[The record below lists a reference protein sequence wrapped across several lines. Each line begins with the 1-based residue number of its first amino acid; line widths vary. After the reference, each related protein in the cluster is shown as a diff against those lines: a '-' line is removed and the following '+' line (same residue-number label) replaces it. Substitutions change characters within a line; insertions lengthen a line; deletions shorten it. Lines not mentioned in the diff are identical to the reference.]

1 MRFLRGTASAW
12 CGAFTLVAGCAAPG
26 EALRYEMRNGEIAAP
41 LTSAAPDAERG
52 RKILVS
58 RDSNCILCHAAPETG
73 ERFFGNLAPPL
84 SGIGKRL
91 TAAQMRAR
99 IVDPLYFNRE
109 SIMPA
114 YYRATGFN
122 RVAETYRG
130 KPVLNAEQ
138 IEDVIAYLRTLL

>member
-1 MRFLRGTASAW
+1 MRPLAATAFLL
-12 CGAFTLVAGCAAPG
+12 TLAAVVGCATPGVVAPYRISG
-26 EALRYEMRNGEIAAP
+26 DGISAP
-41 LTSAAPDAERG
+41 LTTAMPDAERG

-58 RDSNCILCHAAPETG
+58 RESNCILCHAAPETG
-73 ERFFGNLAPPL
+73 ERFYGNLGPPL
-84 SGIGKRL
+84 SGVGRRL

-99 IVDPLYFNRE
+99 IIDPLFFNKE

-114 YYRATGFN
+114 YFRVEGLH

-138 IEDVIAYLRTLL
+138 IEDVIAYLLTLK

>member
-1 MRFLRGTASAW
+1 MRCAAGVFVVVL
-12 CGAFTLVAGCAAPG
+12 FAGCAVPSG
-26 EALRYEMRNGEIAAP
+26 GLHYQISNGEIRQP
-41 LTSAAPDAERG
+41 LSGGTPDAERG
-52 RKILVS
+52 RKLLVS

-84 SGIGKRL
+84 SGTGTRL

-99 IVDPLYFNRE
+99 MVDPLYFNKE

-114 YYRATGFN
+114 YYRIEGLN

-130 KPVLNAEQ
+130 KPVLTGEQ
-138 IEDVIAYLRTLL
+138 IEDVIAYLLTLK

>member
-1 MRFLRGTASAW
+1 MMEAMRVAA
-12 CGAFTLVAGCAAPG
+12 AAILVWVLAACATPGVLAPYQVSDG
-26 EALRYEMRNGEIAAP
+26 GISAP
-41 LTSAAPDAERG
+41 LTNTTPDAERG

-58 RDSNCILCHAAPETG
+58 RESNCILCHAAPESG
-73 ERFFGNLAPPL
+73 ERFYGNLGPPL
-84 SGIGKRL
+84 SGVGARL

-99 IVDPLYFNRE
+99 IVDPLFFNKE

-114 YYRATGFN
+114 YFRVEGLN

-138 IEDVIAYLRTLL
+138 IEDVIAYLLTLK